1 MNKGII
7 YLMSTIV
14 DGLVKLGKTDI
25 STFEQ
30 KTSILEKNG
39 YFNAVGLK
47 KEFAIEVEDIDK
59 KWEILMY
66 FLNDKRI
73 SKSELFAIDLRQ
85 MILLLSSLKGK
96 QIYPK
101 NDSIKSE
108 IAYEFSTKDTSYS
121 GKENFNYNNC
131 IYTLDSVFAST
142 FKKPKCIYVKEAKC
156 SVDSLVEAYK
166 FFCNYLY
173 KYDSLL
179 VNQLADRNYK
189 SGKFKRPFI
198 TKKKGLYLRELPIGN
213 GDFYVEA
220 NLSNEEIIKHIRILA
235 GIFKISLNDI
245 RIEFDK

>member
-1 MNKGII
+1 
-7 YLMSTIV
+7 MSTIV

-101 NDSIKSE
+101 
-108 IAYEFSTKDTSYS
+108 
-121 GKENFNYNNC
+121 
-131 IYTLDSVFAST
+131 
-142 FKKPKCIYVKEAKC
+142 
-156 SVDSLVEAYK
+156 
-166 FFCNYLY
+166 
-173 KYDSLL
+173 
-179 VNQLADRNYK
+179 
-189 SGKFKRPFI
+189 
-198 TKKKGLYLRELPIGN
+198 
-213 GDFYVEA
+213 
-220 NLSNEEIIKHIRILA
+220 
-235 GIFKISLNDI
+235 KIP
-245 RIEFDK
+245 